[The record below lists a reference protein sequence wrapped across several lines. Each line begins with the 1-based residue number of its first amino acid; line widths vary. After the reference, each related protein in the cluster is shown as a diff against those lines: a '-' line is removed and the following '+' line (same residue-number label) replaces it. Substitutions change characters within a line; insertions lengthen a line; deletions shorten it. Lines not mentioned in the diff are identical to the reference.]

1 MANQIQGLEQEESR
15 MAKYEYYV
23 VESSFVARVGPGT
36 AERLMRDGSWVD
48 YPDRWD
54 VLTNGRLLEDE
65 EKALAKAKQLSQDF
79 DERDAEK

>member
-1 MANQIQGLEQEESR
+1 

-36 AERLMRDGSWVD
+36 TERLTRDGAWVD

-54 VLTNGRLLEDE
+54 VLTNGRSLENE
-65 EKALAKAKQLSQDF
+65 EKALETAKQLFQLF
-79 DERDAEK
+79 DKRDAEEGQGEP